1 MIAKNNHK
9 KLSFL
14 AICQLTGDIK
24 HGRVVLSASNCLLG
38 HLVPQAG
45 INFHAIEFPEVVV
58 KIKDS
63 PVI

>member
-1 MIAKNNHK
+1 MII
-9 KLSFL
+9 L
-14 AICQLTGDIK
+14 AIRELTGDIK
-24 HGRVVLSASNCLLG
+24 HGRVVASASNCLLG

-45 INFHAIEFPEVVV
+45 INFHAIELPEVVV